1 MSCNNTI
8 IFYQNIIKKSY
19 VLYFYKYHTIKTWYA
34 IPVCV
39 AGREN
44 RQLGEDQRNLG
55 NMGYL
60 ERSGL
65 SHGVPMDD
73 IPCGTGYSLWKPPG
87 NNYFP
92 RGEAPPPYEEAIA
105 AARAEQAL
113 LSMNPHTLLSMNFSD
128 NYMSNTNNHTSVA
141 VAEAQNEL
149 TVNTQASSNDNHI
162 STPLMSSSSRPL
174 SSPNMYTGNY
184 RPMSQSSVTS
194 TIGLN
199 TSTSSTSFT
208 MGTNTYENLPI
219 PSVGMTNFN
228 DSQHSGV
235 TSTSTQPL
243 LSISHST
250 IPKSYR
256 QHTTTFPRQSSN
268 SSGSDG
274 GAFTIS
280 ATLSN
285 SDVSS
290 HRTIPRTL
298 TTRVTSRAK
307 DILTDCSVKDYLR
320 LSSSNVATP
329 QNIAHSVLS
338 AAVSSNYKSIQD
350 LDTFYTDAPVAS
362 ASGLVQSETYMMNTI
377 ATCEKA
383 RDFRVQKYYN
393 YKYYN

>member
-1 MSCNNTI
+1 MSVRINLVV
-8 IFYQNIIKKSY
+8 YGAS
-19 VLYFYKYHTIKTWYA
+19 
-34 IPVCV
+34 VCV
-39 AGREN
+39 AGRES
-44 RQLGEDQRNLG
+44 RQLGEDQRSLG

-65 SHGVPMDD
+65 PHGVPMDD

-87 NNYFP
+87 SNYFP

-128 NYMSNTNNHTSVA
+128 SYMPNANNHANVA
-141 VAEAQNEL
+141 IVADAPNEL
-149 TVNTQASSNDNHI
+149 TANTQASSNDSHI
-162 STPLMSSSSRPL
+162 STPLMSSSNRPL
-174 SSPNMYTGNY
+174 SSPSMYTANY
-184 RPMSQSSVTS
+184 RPMSQSSATS

-199 TSTSSTSFT
+199 TSTSNTSFT

-219 PSVGMTNFN
+219 SSVDMTSFH

-235 TSTSTQPL
+235 TSTSMQPL
-243 LSISHST
+243 LPISHST

-256 QHTTTFPRQSSN
+256 QHTTTFPRQSGSGGGGG
-268 SSGSDG
+268 SSA

-298 TTRVTSRAK
+298 TAARVSASPHHSRVK
-307 DILTDCSVKDYLR
+307 DVLTDCSAKDYLR
-320 LSSSNVATP
+320 LSPSNVPAPQSLSHAVQLSATVTSNY
-329 QNIAHSVLS
+329 QNIKDSE
-338 AAVSSNYKSIQD
+338 
-350 LDTFYTDAPVAS
+350 TFYTDAPVAS
-362 ASGLVQSETYMMNTI
+362 ASGLVQPETYTMD
-377 ATCEKA
+377 AVAVCEKP
-383 RDFRVQKYYN
+383 RNFKVRIIKHII
-393 YKYYN
+393 KHH

>member
-1 MSCNNTI
+1 
-8 IFYQNIIKKSY
+8 
-19 VLYFYKYHTIKTWYA
+19 LYSHKYHIIKTWCA

-44 RQLGEDQRNLG
+44 RQLGEDQRSLG

-128 NYMSNTNNHTSVA
+128 NYMSNANNHTSIA
-141 VAEAQNEL
+141 VADTQNEL
-149 TVNTQASSNDNHI
+149 TVNTQTSNDNHI
-162 STPLMSSSSRPL
+162 STSLMSSSSRPL

-184 RPMSQSSVTS
+184 RPMSQRSITS

-228 DSQHSGV
+228 DSQHSGM
-235 TSTSTQPL
+235 TSTQPL

-256 QHTTTFPRQSSN
+256 QQTTTFPRQSS
-268 SSGSDG
+268 SDGGSDG

-298 TTRVTSRAK
+298 TPRVTSRTK
-307 DILTDCSVKDYLR
+307 DILTDCLVKDYLR
-320 LSSSNVATP
+320 LSPSNAVTP
-329 QNIAHSVLS
+329 QNLAHSVLS
-338 AAVSSNYKSIQD
+338 VAVPNNYKSIQD
-350 LDTFYTDAPVAS
+350 LDTFYTDAPIAS
-362 ASGLVQSETYMMNTI
+362 ASSLVQSETYIMNTI
-377 ATCEKA
+377 ATCEKT

>member
-1 MSCNNTI
+1 
-8 IFYQNIIKKSY
+8 
-19 VLYFYKYHTIKTWYA
+19 
-34 IPVCV
+34 
-39 AGREN
+39 
-44 RQLGEDQRNLG
+44 
-55 NMGYL
+55 MGYL

-128 NYMSNTNNHTSVA
+128 NYMSNANNHTSVA
-141 VAEAQNEL
+141 VADTQNEL

-162 STPLMSSSSRPL
+162 STSLMSSSSRPL

-184 RPMSQSSVTS
+184 RPMSQSSITS

-199 TSTSSTSFT
+199 TSTSSTSAFT

-243 LSISHST
+243 LPISHST
-250 IPKSYR
+250 IPKNYR
-256 QHTTTFPRQSSN
+256 QHTTFPRQSS
-268 SSGSDG
+268 SSGGSDG

-285 SDVSS
+285 SDMSS

-298 TTRVTSRAK
+298 TSRITSRAK
-307 DILTDCSVKDYLR
+307 DILTDCSAKDYLR
-320 LSSSNVATP
+320 LSPSNVATS
-329 QNIAHSVLS
+329 QNLAHSVLP

-350 LDTFYTDAPVAS
+350 LDTFYIDAPITS
-362 ASGLVQSETYMMNTI
+362 ASSLVQSETYMMNTI
-377 ATCEKA
+377 ATCEKT

-393 YKYYN
+393 DKYYN